1 MAGTRGSRAT
11 GVPVR
16 LALQVLAAAGSIGAQ
31 IGREAARDGATW
43 FLGTRRRH
51 RVMNGELPGLMA
63 VLGETPQAGP

>member
-1 MAGTRGSRAT
+1 
-11 GVPVR
+11 
-16 LALQVLAAAGSIGAQ
+16 VLAAAGSIGAQ